1 VIRHRGAQIA
11 LAIAGL
17 LLFQA
22 LALLVYRGIESG
34 REGTAAPFRFERLV
48 DLLPAPSLLLERP
61 DGSLV
66 SIAPG
71 RQDEAV
77 LVHFWATWCPPCRK
91 ELPALIA
98 LGRELTRSGRVRV
111 VAVATDP
118 QWDQIRRFFKGELPP
133 EVFRDAT
140 GSAYRAYRV
149 SNLPDTYLVG
159 EDGLVRIR
167 FVGAQ
172 DWRSPAAR
180 KALLDQLERPGD
192 M

>member
-1 VIRHRGAQIA
+1 VIG
-11 LAIAGL
+11 GL
-17 LLFQA
+17 ILFQA
-22 LALLVYRGIESG
+22 VALLAYRAIESG
-34 REGTAAPFRFERLV
+34 RESAAAPFRFERV
-48 DLLPAPSLLLERP
+48 DEPTPAPSLLLERP

-71 RQDEAV
+71 RQGDAV
-77 LVHFWATWCPPCRK
+77 LVHFWATWCPPCRE

-118 QWDQIRRFFKGELPP
+118 QWDQIRRFFKGRPPP
-133 EVFRDAT
+133 EVFRDAG

-149 SNLPDTYLVG
+149 SNLPDTYLVSG
-159 EDGLVRIR
+159 DGLVRIR

-172 DWRSPAAR
+172 DWRSPAAH
-180 KALLDQLERPGD
+180 KALLEELERQGD
-192 M
+192 T